1 MTSSEENYSQLEKQ
15 ILSIVFACERFNAFL
30 YGQDFLVLNDHKP
43 LQALFQKPILKAP
56 PRIQRF
62 LLSLQKYR
70 FTMQYNPGAADMS
83 VSDALSL
90 AYLPDTSTPEI
101 SHPDM
106 TRYVHSVITN
116 LPTTRASNRNITR
129 PVPTTT

>member
-70 FTMQYNPGAADMS
+70 FTMQIQPRRCWHVS
-83 VSDALSL
+83 VWTHL
-90 AYLPDTSTPEI
+90 A
-101 SHPDM
+101 
-106 TRYVHSVITN
+106 VHIFRTHQHQ
-116 LPTTRASNRNITR
+116 R
-129 PVPTTT
+129 